1 MDTSKLNFDIGKVFS
16 SKVFDVLGSWVT
28 PNGKPAGRDF
38 FLLVSFS
45 RNRFRLTEDSV
56 GLCLQSVLGGN
67 AFDFNS
73 LKLEDQIFRF
83 TVSSKKVG
91 LLILELSQVAEKFF
105 KLAFFLCNDS
115 GFQRALRF
123 AKMDSG
129 PSFSWEPAYAKKS
142 KSSYVEVVKAN
153 CSPLTGANSVPMGT
167 KSSRSTGL
175 LQANELM
182 QKGKG
187 TASVF
192 SRLHFPHRSVFER
205 LSSPDRFQNSN
216 RSNSQRASSA
226 GGSKGPHFSR
236 PDTAPLKGNI
246 SGSSASPNYSK
257 VDRVLGIKC
266 WHCKSWG
273 HSLKSCNSR
282 RNLQKF
288 ISMVGENP
296 SANFSSYQWENA
308 SRPTWFKGKA
318 TVKDGPAVNGP
329 SPPLPQDDAWFSLTG
344 TVRGGDS

>member
-1 MDTSKLNFDIGKVFS
+1 
-16 SKVFDVLGSWVT
+16 
-28 PNGKPAGRDF
+28 
-38 FLLVSFS
+38 
-45 RNRFRLTEDSV
+45 
-56 GLCLQSVLGGN
+56 
-67 AFDFNS
+67 
-73 LKLEDQIFRF
+73 
-83 TVSSKKVG
+83 
-91 LLILELSQVAEKFF
+91 
-105 KLAFFLCNDS
+105 
-115 GFQRALRF
+115 
-123 AKMDSG
+123 
-129 PSFSWEPAYAKKS
+129 
-142 KSSYVEVVKAN
+142 
-153 CSPLTGANSVPMGT
+153 MGT
-167 KSSRSTGL
+167 KSSRSPGL

-192 SRLHFPHRSVFER
+192 SRLHFPRRLVFER

-257 VDRVLGIKC
+257 VDCVLGIKC

-273 HSLKSCNSR
+273 HWLKSCNSR

-296 SANFSSYQWENA
+296 SANFSSYQWANA
-308 SRPTWFKGKA
+308 SRPT
-318 TVKDGPAVNGP
+318 
-329 SPPLPQDDAWFSLTG
+329 
-344 TVRGGDS
+344 